1 MCSSRISDVMELLP
15 VTVVTGFLGSGKTT
29 LLNQLVADPAL
40 ADTAVV
46 INELGEI
53 ALDHLLVEAAIENTL
68 VLQSG
73 CICCTIRGDLVDTL
87 QGLHERAQ
95 RGEIPRFAR
104 VLVETTGLAE
114 PGPIIQTLAN
124 DATLAPVF
132 RLRGVVVTVD
142 AVNGAT
148 QLARYAEASKQVAVA
163 GLLLVT
169 KTDIASAAARDGLL
183 ALLAAVNPTARIA
196 QASHGAIDPAL
207 VFEGPAWE
215 PGASDMSGWLPHPLF
230 AEAAPARTHAELKGP
245 RLRYGKEAHE
255 VEAVCLTLEAPAAW
269 SAITTWLNALISL
282 RGNDILRLKGLLNI
296 EGRAGPVVV
305 QGVQHLLH
313 PPAELA
319 VWPDKD
325 RRSRIVVIGRDL
337 PAAGLR
343 ASLDAALAAPP
354 PRLVA

>member
-1 MCSSRISDVMELLP
+1 MERLP

-29 LLNQLVADPAL
+29 LLNRLVTDPAL

-46 INELGEI
+46 INEFGEI
-53 ALDHLLVEAAIENTL
+53 ALDHLLVESAIENTL

-87 QGLHERAQ
+87 QGLYERAE
-95 RGEIPRFAR
+95 RGDIPRFAR

-114 PGPIIQTLAN
+114 PGPIVQTLSS
-124 DATLAPVF
+124 DASLAARF
-132 RLRGVVVTVD
+132 YLRSVVVTVD
-142 AVNGAT
+142 AVNGGM

-169 KTDIASAAARDGLL
+169 KTDIAPPAAYDALL
-183 ALLAAVNPTARIA
+183 ALLGAVNPTARIA
-196 QASHGAIDPAL
+196 EARHGAVDAGLI
-207 VFEGPAWE
+207 FEGPVWD
-215 PGASDMSGWLPHPLF
+215 PDLSDMPGWLPHPLF
-230 AEAAPARTHAELKGP
+230 ADAASTRIHADIKAP
-245 RLRYGKEAHE
+245 RLRYGNKAHE

-269 SAITTWLNALISL
+269 PAMTMWLDALISL
-282 RGNDILRLKGLLNI
+282 RGNDILRLKALLNI
-296 EGRAGPVVV
+296 QGRNGPVVV

-313 PPAELA
+313 PPSELA
-319 VWPDKD
+319 TWPDGD

-343 ASLDAALAAPP
+343 ASLDAAIASFAPP
-354 PRLVA
+354 LVA